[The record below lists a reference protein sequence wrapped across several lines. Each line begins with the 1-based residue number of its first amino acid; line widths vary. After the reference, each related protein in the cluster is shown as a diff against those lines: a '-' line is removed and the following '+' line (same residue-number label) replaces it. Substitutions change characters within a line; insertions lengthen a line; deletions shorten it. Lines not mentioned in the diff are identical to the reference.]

1 MRTQSI
7 GTGDVGRWVDVIK
20 GVYASSLLIA
30 SIFFSEAKSSAE
42 DKIGDKILLVG
53 LMTEN
58 MK

>member
-1 MRTQSI
+1 MR
-7 GTGDVGRWVDVIK
+7 TGDVGRWVDVIK